1 MIGFLLLKPI
11 FVHSPPRSNPRCRTK
26 IQTEA
31 KIRSRCIS
39 RARKHGS
46 NGDTP
51 QIAHIRKERLNL
63 VTRTTHRPT
72 RSSAWINVQPYTL
85 ARCLSILIDS
95 LNRHLHSECQ
105 YIRTFRIY
113 VLYGRSFFS
122 TNCWR
127 YISLL
132 SYEIVSAIKFLP
144 DEANEIINVKF
155 SEIREALDRGYYDRG
170 GVFTRCARLQTEVC
184 ITRMHY
190 TRYPGHG
197 RV

>member
-1 MIGFLLLKPI
+1 MSVYTSCIDA
-11 FVHSPPRSNPRCRTK
+11 RSF
-26 IQTEA
+26 
-31 KIRSRCIS
+31 
-39 RARKHGS
+39 
-46 NGDTP
+46 
-51 QIAHIRKERLNL
+51 
-63 VTRTTHRPT
+63 RPT
-72 RSSAWINVQPYTL
+72 VG
-85 ARCLSILIDS
+85 D
-95 LNRHLHSECQ
+95 
-105 YIRTFRIY
+105 
-113 VLYGRSFFS
+113 
-122 TNCWR
+122 
-127 YISLL
+127 ISLL